1 MKRALWLLALAV
13 PALASP
19 AFMPALAQS
28 ACMEPATPTMPD
40 GKTAARAEIIA
51 AAGAAK
57 EFMSKSDEYQLCL
70 NMEYEAA
77 VNAMKAEAAK
87 DKSKAVDATKMNK
100 DRELKITAN
109 QKKKEDVGKAYT
121 ASATAFKQANPPAAK

>member
-1 MKRALWLLALAV
+1 MKRALLLLAIAV
-13 PALASP
+13 PALSAP
-19 AFMPALAQS
+19 VLVPALAQS
-28 ACMEPATPTMPD
+28 ACMEPVVPTMPD

-51 AAGAAK
+51 AAGMAK

-70 NMEYEAA
+70 NQEYEAA

-87 DKSKAVDATKMNK
+87 DKSKAVNAKQLNS
-100 DRELKITAN
+100 DREAKIVVN